1 MDTIST
7 YLQQLLLPPL
17 SNKYFIIMSIPYS
30 GFYWQILNLANW
42 VRIANFKIAIML
54 SKLGR
59 SPKLSARALQA
70 AS

>member
-1 MDTIST
+1 
-7 YLQQLLLPPL
+7 
-17 SNKYFIIMSIPYS
+17 MSIPYS
-30 GFYWQILNLANW
+30 GFYWQILNLVNW